1 VTDPA
6 GAAAGSTGPGKAP
19 AGVRVRFAPSPSG
32 DLHVGNVRTALYNWA
47 YARRTGGTFVLR
59 IEDTDPVRVTEEY
72 IHAALDTLRWL
83 SLNWDEGPE
92 AGGEYGPYR
101 QSERMQI
108 YAEWAQRFL
117 GNGDAYYCY
126 CTQEELAARREAA
139 RAAGARST
147 GYDGHCR
154 NLTREQ
160 VAAYEAE
167 GRRPVIRFR
176 MPAGSTTFTD
186 LIRGEITV
194 DHQAVPDFVLT
205 RADGGP
211 LYTLAAAADDVLM
224 RITHILRGEDL
235 LSSTPRQL
243 AVYRAMGVPAD
254 SLPQFA
260 HLPYVLGADGQRLS
274 KRNGVVSVA
283 WYRHEGFLPEALC
296 NYLALLGWSP
306 GDNREEFSLEEMAA
320 EFDISRVNKNSAQFD
335 VRKLEAINGDKIR
348 ALPPDEFTRRI
359 TPVLQGAGLVGDP
372 PGEREAR
379 LIAGGAPLIQERISR
394 LTDAPGM
401 LGFLFVDE
409 RHFTIDEE
417 AAARSLAPDA
427 APVLKAAVAAL
438 EPVTDWTAQTIETV
452 LRSALVDGLG
462 LKPRAAF
469 GPVRVAVTGRR
480 VSPPLFESMEL
491 LGQER
496 SLGRLNR
503 ALASLGA

>member
-1 VTDPA
+1 MTDPA
-6 GAAAGSTGPGKAP
+6 DHPADNDAAGPP
-19 AGVRVRFAPSPSG
+19 ADGVRVRFAPSPSG

-59 IEDTDPVRVTEEY
+59 IEDTDPVRVTGEY

-83 SLNWDEGPE
+83 GLGWDEGPE
-92 AGGEYGPYR
+92 AGGSYGPYR
-101 QSERMQI
+101 QSERMQV
-108 YAEWAQRFL
+108 YSGWAQRFL
-117 GNGDAYYCY
+117 DNGDAYYCY
-126 CTQEELAARREAA
+126 CTQEELAARREDA
-139 RAAGARST
+139 RSAGSRST

-154 NLTREQ
+154 ELTREQ
-160 VAAYEAE
+160 VSAYEAE

-176 MPAGSTTFTD
+176 MPPGSTTFTD
-186 LIRGEITV
+186 LIRGEITF
-194 DHQAVPDFVLT
+194 DHEAVPDFVLT

-224 RITHILRGEDL
+224 KITHILRGEDL

-243 AVYRAMGVPAD
+243 AVYRAMGVPDD
-254 SLPQFA
+254 SLPKFA

-335 VRKLEAINGDKIR
+335 VRKLEAINGDWIR
-348 ALPPDEFTRRI
+348 ALPIGEFIRRI
-359 TPVLQGAGLVGDP
+359 TPFLQSAGLVADP
-372 PGEREAR
+372 PAGGEER

-409 RHFTIDEE
+409 PHFTVDTE
-417 AAARSLAPDA
+417 AAARSLTPEADA
-427 APVLKAAVAAL
+427 VLKAAVAAL
-438 EPVTDWTAQTIETV
+438 DSLSDWTADPIEAA

-480 VSPPLFESMEL
+480 VSPPLFESIEL
-491 LGQER
+491 LGRER
-496 SLGRLNR
+496 ALGRLNR
-503 ALASLGA
+503 ALASLDS